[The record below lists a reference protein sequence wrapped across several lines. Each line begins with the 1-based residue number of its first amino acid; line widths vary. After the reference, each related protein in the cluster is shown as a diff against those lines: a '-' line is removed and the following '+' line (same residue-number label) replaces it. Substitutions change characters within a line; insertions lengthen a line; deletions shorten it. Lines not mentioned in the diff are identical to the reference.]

1 MLEFH
6 SSSNNNNY
14 EKELIHFSSR
24 PLTSDIT
31 QFLDLFFSL
40 DFRQVRSFI
49 RTHGINY
56 GHGFALS
63 SYYHLLKFYKVPY
76 NDATY
81 ISVLNCPEQACNII
95 LLNIATALMF
105 IYLSF
110 PVCPTYNDALPRLE
124 QKRLTSSI
132 IGQYKYFSALKSALL
147 NFNFAPYPHRNL
159 QIPVDLIMEIYTQE
173 VIAKIYHYE
182 CFISKSTHPKIG
194 SSICQDILYQISTTF
209 KSLPPTELI
218 ANRQMKL
225 MLYVDGNFGQN
236 PDISSLLRL
245 LSRDFPYES
254 FLMVLNRFLFSN
266 YKTLKSLNRGYFN
279 EICYGKP
286 AISLDVP
293 QLPIVHPQQSI
304 IQSQSHIQFRPQ
316 KPVPHGSILLPEQEQ
331 SNMRVHLTQHNS
343 TNTSVKKL
351 KLTSNS
357 HHQNSTSSLKNVN
370 ITKLVGHS
378 RNSNSLKRK
387 HDQYIHEI
395 HTYVYNGLV
404 DLYSCLSARF
414 QRLVY

>member
-1 MLEFH
+1 MLEFY
-6 SSSNNNNY
+6 SSFNNNNY
-14 EKELIHFSSR
+14 EKELIRFSDR

-40 DFRQVRSFI
+40 DFRQVRSSI
-49 RTHGINY
+49 RTHGVNY

-95 LLNIATALMF
+95 LLNIATAVMF

-110 PVCPTYNDALPRLE
+110 PVCPTPNDKFPRLD

-147 NFNFAPYPHRNL
+147 NFNFAPYPHRNV
-159 QIPVDLIMEIYTQE
+159 QIPVELIMEISTQE

-182 CFISKSTHPKIG
+182 CLILRSPHPRSG
-194 SSICQDILYQISTTF
+194 SLIRQDILYQISTTF
-209 KSLPPTELI
+209 KSLPPTELT

-225 MLYVDGNFGQN
+225 MLYLDGNFGQN
-236 PDISSLLRL
+236 PAISSLLMI

-266 YKTLKSLNRGYFN
+266 YEILKSLNRGYFN

-286 AISLDVP
+286 AISWDVS
-293 QLPIVHPQQSI
+293 QLPAVHPQQSI
-304 IQSQSHIQFRPQ
+304 IQSQSQLQFRSQ
-316 KPVPHGSILLPEQEQ
+316 KPVPHGLVLLPEQEK
-331 SNMRVHLTQHNS
+331 SNMRIHQTQYNS

-351 KLTSNS
+351 KVTSDS
-357 HHQNSTSSLKNVN
+357 HHQNFSSSLKNVN
-370 ITKLVGHS
+370 IAKLVGHS
-378 RNSNSLKRK
+378 HNSNSLKRK
-387 HDQYIHEI
+387 HHQYTNEI

-414 QRLVY
+414 LHLVY